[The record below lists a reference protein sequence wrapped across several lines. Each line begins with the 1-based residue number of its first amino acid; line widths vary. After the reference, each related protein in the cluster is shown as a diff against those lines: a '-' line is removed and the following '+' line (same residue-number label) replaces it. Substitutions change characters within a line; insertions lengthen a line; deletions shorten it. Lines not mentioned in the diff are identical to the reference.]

1 LGETLSECL
10 SILSLGDCMSRRTTI
25 LLDDDVYER
34 LVRESLRRYKTTRA
48 MSKVANELLKSAIRG
63 ETDILN
69 LIFSEKIART
79 SAREFEEFRR
89 KLSERFES

>member
-1 LGETLSECL
+1 
-10 SILSLGDCMSRRTTI
+10 MSRRTTI

-34 LVRESLRRYKTTRA
+34 LVRESLRRYKTTKA
-48 MSKVANELLKSAIRG
+48 MSKVVNELLKSAIRG
-63 ETDILN
+63 EADILK
-69 LIFSEKIART
+69 LVFSEKIART